1 MRFCPR
7 TRCHALGLIVGL
19 SILLTTGCSE
29 QQPVVE
35 EPIVRPVKVLELV
48 GSDASVVREFPGR
61 VRAAQRA
68 ELSFEVA
75 GKLQQLPVREG
86 QLLEQGDLVAAL
98 DDRDFASALKSAQA
112 EFDNALA
119 NFRRGSVLVKDGN
132 ISKTDFD
139 TLKSRRD
146 VTSANLA
153 KAEKA
158 MSDTRLLAPFRGRVA
173 NRLVENFQD
182 VQAKEPIISLQDI
195 DELEILVD
203 LPESHVI
210 RGPRSTEQA
219 PKVVARFDAFPDKR
233 YDLDIKEFSTQADP
247 TTQAFRVVLSM
258 VQPEDFQALPGM
270 TAIVEVE
277 YPADRVAGR
286 PSFVVPAIAVFAD
299 ETGASQVWVVDPQD
313 NTVKNRKVETGK
325 LLGTE
330 SIRII
335 SGLEVGEV
343 IAVSAVS
350 RLREGMVIRPIDE
363 VRF

>member
-1 MRFCPR
+1 MLSLPLRP
-7 TRCHALGLIVGL
+7 VGL
-19 SILLTTGCSE
+19 AAGLFALLLAGCAEE
-29 QQPVVE
+29 QVAVDEPV
-35 EPIVRPVKVLELV
+35 VRPVKVLELV
-48 GSDASVVREFPGR
+48 GSDSGTTREFPGR

-75 GKLQQLPVREG
+75 GKLQELPVREG
-86 QLLEQGDLVAAL
+86 QLLEQGDLVAKL

-119 NFRRGSVLVKDGN
+119 NFRRGSALVKDGN

-139 TLKSRRD
+139 RLKSRRD

-182 VQAKEPIISLQDI
+182 VQAKQPIISLQDI

-203 LPESHVI
+203 LPESQII
-210 RGPRSTEQA
+210 RGPRRGEQA
-219 PKVVARFDAFPDKR
+219 PNIVARFDAFPNQR
-233 YDLDIKEFSTQADP
+233 YDLEIKEFSTQADP

-258 VQPEDFQALPGM
+258 PQPEQFDALPGM

-277 YPADRVAGR
+277 FAADGYAEG
-286 PSFVVPAIAVFAD
+286 PSFDVPAIAVFAD
-299 ETGASQVWVVDPQD
+299 ETGSSQVWVVDPE
-313 NTVKNRKVETGK
+313 NSTVQRRKVETGK
-325 LLGTE
+325 LIGTE
-330 SIRII
+330 SIRID
-335 SGLEVGEV
+335 SGLEAGEV
-343 IAVSAVS
+343 IAISAVS
-350 RLREGMVIRPIDE
+350 RLREGMAIRPIDK
-363 VRF
+363 VAF